1 MSLKKLL
8 TLGFGVILALILVIS
23 VVASFRFFQSS
34 TGFNTYRA
42 LALTSVA
49 TGRIQANILEARLA
63 ALKYIKDH
71 DPTHI
76 SEVDKRVTTAITL
89 IEEVL
94 DSHIDDIHKSEFVAI
109 ENQLSEYQQGFK
121 QVIQLVNQRNQLV
134 EQQLDPAGLAM
145 RKSVTSIMNQA
156 ATEDDLDVAI
166 SAGILQQH
174 LLLSR
179 LYASKFLTSNAQSD
193 AQRAEQEFQL
203 VSSLAEAVDSQ
214 LMSTQQISALNEF
227 QQSFERYQTTFAQV
241 VQAINSRNDIISST
255 LDVVGVSAARTIEE
269 IKLSTKS
276 NQDKVGPEMVDRF
289 ENAQMLILVLSVIV
303 ILSALGIAVAIYR
316 SVWKVVGGEP
326 SDIQTIVAEVASGDL
341 AKQIQ
346 TTGSESGIYANI
358 LQMRMELRR
367 IIEGFHDISDNVSSS
382 SVSLTSIMSNTEHN
396 AQQELSQV
404 EQIATAINE
413 LSSTAS
419 EVSQNAANAENAAND
434 ASHNVVE
441 GGRILDASDDI
452 SRKVENS
459 IEETSKIVN
468 QLQEYSVEIGTVVE
482 VINSISEQTNL
493 LALNAA
499 IEAAR
504 AGEQGRGFAVVADE
518 VRSLA
523 AKTQQSTVDIQE
535 IISRLQAQAKDANQ
549 YMQSNLSL
557 AEDSRNYSGQLRS
570 AFSSITESVS
580 LISDM
585 NTHVATASEEQSGV
599 TQDISQNVSQAFDLV
614 NKNVGGIEESKRASD
629 ELSNLATQ
637 QKELLS
643 FFKL

>member
-1 MSLKKLL
+1 M
-8 TLGFGVILALILVIS
+8 GLILVIS
-23 VVASFRFFQSS
+23 VVASFRFYQSS
-34 TGFNTYRA
+34 GGFNTYRA

-49 TGRIQANILEARLA
+49 TGRVQANILEARLA
-63 ALKYIKDH
+63 ALKYIKNH
-71 DPTHI
+71 DQQNI
-76 SEVDKRVTTAITL
+76 TALNTRINSALTL
-89 IEEVL
+89 IEDVL
-94 DSHIDDIHKSEFVAI
+94 NSHIDDGHKGEFVSI
-109 ENQLSEYQQGFK
+109 ERQLKQYQQGFQ
-121 QVIQLVNQRNQLV
+121 QVIRLVEQRNQLV
-134 EQQLDPAGLAM
+134 KEKLDPAGLNM
-145 RKSVTSIMNQA
+145 RKAVSNIMNRA

-166 SAGILQQH
+166 SAGTLQQH
-174 LLLSR
+174 LLLAR

-193 AQRAEQEFQL
+193 ADRANTEFSTMMNMASK
-203 VSSLAEAVDSQ
+203 VEDQ
-214 LMSTQQISALNEF
+214 LMSSQQVANFREF
-227 QQSFERYQTTFAQV
+227 QQSFEQYRSTFNQV
-241 VQAINSRNDIISST
+241 VDTINARNDIISGT
-255 LDVVGVSAARTIEE
+255 LDVMGASAARTIEE
-269 IKLSTKS
+269 IKLATKGE
-276 NQDKVGPEMVDRF
+276 QDTVGPEMVERF
-289 ENAQMLILVLSVIV
+289 SSAQVVLVVLSVIV
-303 ILSALGIAVAIYR
+303 IISAMGIAVAIYR
-316 SVWKVVGGEP
+316 SVLKVVGGEP
-326 SDIQTIVAEVASGDL
+326 SQIQEVVAEVASGDL
-341 AKQIQ
+341 SSNIK
-346 TTGSESGIYANI
+346 TSGNETGIYANI
-358 LQMRMELRR
+358 LQMRTELRR
-367 IIEGFHDISDNVSSS
+367 IIDGFHQISDNVSSS
-382 SVSLTSIMSNTEHN
+382 SMSLTSIMSETESN

-419 EVSQNAANAENAAND
+419 EVSQNAANAENAASD
-434 ASHNVVE
+434 ATNNVVE
-441 GGRILDASDDI
+441 GGRLLDSSDDI
-452 SRKVENS
+452 SKKVDSS

-549 YMQSNLSL
+549 YMQSNLVL
-557 AEDSRNYSGQLRS
+557 AEDSRKYSEQLRS

-599 TQDISQNVSQAFDLV
+599 TQDISANVSHAFDLV
-614 NKNVGGIEESKRASD
+614 NKNAAGIEESKHASE
-629 ELSNLATQ
+629 ELSNLAAK